1 MVLVRSKAES
11 WLNVDPSLAQ
21 FQALEGPKT
30 CEIGLQEC
38 NNGPN
43 EECISNNPKSRNG
56 MCQCKSGFKRNLNG
70 ICAQV
75 QVQVQSIEVQVYS
88 KNITLPENKGNSSN
102 FILATLS
109 AYAIPE
115 PEAENEYNYEWTMIS
130 GPSDSGLIENRQ
142 MRTVSLK
149 QLQEGTYLFKVVV
162 SGGNPE
168 VRGVGHGNV
177 TVFPPERINKA
188 PKAVVNPGIEI
199 RHILSYFRD
208 SKNNRQIGN
217 FE

>member
-56 MCQCKSGFKRNLNG
+56 MCQCKSGFERNLNG

-88 KNITLPENKGNSSN
+88 KNITLPENKG
-102 FILATLS
+102 IQ
-109 AYAIPE
+109 IHQ
-115 PEAENEYNYEWTMIS
+115 IS
-130 GPSDSGLIENRQ
+130 FSRL
-142 MRTVSLK
+142 
-149 QLQEGTYLFKVVV
+149 
-162 SGGNPE
+162 
-168 VRGVGHGNV
+168 
-177 TVFPPERINKA
+177 
-188 PKAVVNPGIEI
+188 
-199 RHILSYFRD
+199 
-208 SKNNRQIGN
+208 
-217 FE
+217 

>member
-11 WLNVDPSLAQ
+11 WLSVDPSLAQ

-75 QVQVQSIEVQVYS
+75 QVQSIEVQVYS

-102 FILATLS
+102 FIFATL
-109 AYAIPE
+109 
-115 PEAENEYNYEWTMIS
+115 
-130 GPSDSGLIENRQ
+130 
-142 MRTVSLK
+142 K
-149 QLQEGTYLFKVVV
+149 KVVKF
-162 SGGNPE
+162 
-168 VRGVGHGNV
+168 H
-177 TVFPPERINKA
+177 
-188 PKAVVNPGIEI
+188 
-199 RHILSYFRD
+199 FRD
-208 SKNNRQIGN
+208 FEKFVN
-217 FE
+217 FVM